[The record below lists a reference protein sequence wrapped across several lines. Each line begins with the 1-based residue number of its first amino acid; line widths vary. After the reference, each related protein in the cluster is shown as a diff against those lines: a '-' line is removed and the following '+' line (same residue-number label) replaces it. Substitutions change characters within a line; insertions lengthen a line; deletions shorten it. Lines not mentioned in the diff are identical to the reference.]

1 MNRTTSKPHRP
12 ESGQTKPWYRYPWPW
27 VAIAIPGIAVAGGL
41 FTLYLAVTNPDPLI
55 VDDQRYEELRSE
67 LQAQPEA
74 HDDVRAAEAERDHED
89 RDD

>member
-1 MNRTTSKPHRP
+1 MNPTRRDPHRP

-27 VAIAIPGIAVAGGL
+27 VAIAIPAVAVAGGL

-55 VDDQRYEELRSE
+55 VEDHRYEELRAG

-74 HDDVRAAEAERDHED
+74 NDDVRATEAERDHDD